1 MNFFFGDQIFIGKMI
16 NDCKKTPNR
25 IRRIPD
31 PIHPINEEVKAKCAK
46 LGDG

>member
-1 MNFFFGDQIFIGKMI
+1 MKIFFFGDQIFIGKMI

-31 PIHPINEEVKAKCAK
+31 PIHRTKKSKQNV
-46 LGDG
+46 LS